1 MPAFHLTIRLQGLE
15 NRAETVKS
23 ISSKAENNR
32 LRIIFRHNSPKN
44 SCNHIPD
51 GLVLPPAQSLQ
62 SVARAQ
68 IQLIS

>member
-1 MPAFHLTIRLQGLE
+1 MGSKWGE
-15 NRAETVKS
+15 NRAEIGKGSTSMAKN
-23 ISSKAENNR
+23 KG